1 MFCGSNIAVLHFITG
16 TDGTTTSIFYWLA
29 FVVGKIG
36 LLAFNFM
43 FALYMTVLLERLHLV
58 EKTIE

>member
-1 MFCGSNIAVLHFITG
+1 MFCGSNIAALHFITG
-16 TDGTTTSIFYWLA
+16 TDGTANSIFYWLA